1 MLRQTDSVTATGRSA
16 ALVMTK
22 GKIRLSGTW
31 EGTVNVQTDMDNDA
45 TWSDELSPDTGS
57 AWAFTGNGTITVD
70 HKIPAKTAVYFTR
83 TSGTLEI
90 VMLGEPSRP

>member
-1 MLRQTDSVTATGRSA
+1 MIKATDSLSATGRSA

-31 EGTVNVQTDMDNDA
+31 AGTVNVQTDLDNDA

-57 AWAFTGNGTITVD
+57 AWAFTGNGTVTVD
-70 HKIPAKTAVYFTR
+70 HKIPAKTAIYFTR
-83 TSGTLEI
+83 TSGTL
-90 VMLGEPSRP
+90 VVDMLGEPSRP